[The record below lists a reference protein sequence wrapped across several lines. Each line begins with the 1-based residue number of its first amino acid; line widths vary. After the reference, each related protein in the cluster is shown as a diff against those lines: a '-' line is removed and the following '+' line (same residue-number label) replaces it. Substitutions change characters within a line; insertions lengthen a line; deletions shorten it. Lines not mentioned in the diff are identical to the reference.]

1 MAAIGCTRAS
11 GGAGSVGRLATVAW
25 VLEEVMGEESERERE
40 NLRGERVLKRER
52 VWENEREIRRENEI
66 KGGLN

>member
-25 VLEEVMGEESERERE
+25 VLEAVRGEESERERE
-40 NLRGERVLKRER
+40 RER
-52 VWENEREIRRENEI
+52 EFERRESFEERESVGE
-66 KGGLN
+66 